1 MKVEVRCP
9 SCSKSFL
16 VDEVG
21 LGAEFPC
28 PACAST
34 IPVEAPRRSE
44 TAPAAV
50 SAKATI
56 PVSSPAPTPTPAAP
70 AGTAVSA
77 AVATPPVPRAVTQPT
92 ATEEIVCPRC
102 KLHFVPGRAA
112 VDRAEKERLTVLVVE
127 DLSYFQEIARD
138 ALAEEYEVKTAE
150 TVAEARAIL
159 TGGGVDLLVIDLTL
173 DGGDHGIDLLRSF
186 PVKPCPILIYT
197 AQDESEM
204 YGDSWEE
211 LRSLGADDMVIKG
224 MNVGESLV
232 RKVGTLLGKHWD
244 DET

>member
-1 MKVEVRCP
+1 
-9 SCSKSFL
+9 
-16 VDEVG
+16 
-21 LGAEFPC
+21 
-28 PACAST
+28 
-34 IPVEAPRRSE
+34 
-44 TAPAAV
+44 
-50 SAKATI
+50 
-56 PVSSPAPTPTPAAP
+56 
-70 AGTAVSA
+70 
-77 AVATPPVPRAVTQPT
+77 VTQPRG
-92 ATEEIVCPRC
+92 TEEIVCPRC

-112 VDRAEKERLTVLVVE
+112 RDRAAKERLTVLIVE
-127 DLSYFQEIARD
+127 DMSYFQEIARD

-244 DET
+244 DDS